1 MLDVSRFRPGPW
13 IASSGVLAS
22 LLIISW
28 TIFIVTCVVA
38 ACVRKRSKKES
49 DHPIQPKGIKYNI
62 MCLSYKSYNQ
72 VLLQVTE
79 LKGSK

>member
-1 MLDVSRFRPGPW
+1 M
-13 IASSGVLAS
+13 LAS

-49 DHPIQPKGIKYNI
+49 DHPTPSKGIQFNI
-62 MCLSYKSYNQ
+62 MCLLYNNYNQ
-72 VLLQVTE
+72 VNTIITSPLVTLLQA
-79 LKGSK
+79 LKSSTTA